1 MISKLYAKLVTTRN
15 ARFVKNAKKATID
28 LMQQK
33 FLAIIILSMR
43 GRLNMMVVWVVIN
56 MTPYN
61 TGKLVM
67 IGYLMKG
74 IGYQIGYHQK
84 TTLAVAMNYIGSK
97 YKLIPFIKENI
108 HAVASNDLSG
118 AIFCDLFAG
127 TGIVGRAFKKAVHKI
142 ISNDL
147 EYYSFVLNQ
156 NYIDNIQEIPNKEEL
171 INEVNSVALKKG
183 FIYSHYSLGGSS
195 RQYFSQTNAQKIDA
209 MRLKIE
215 ELKLSQNIDN
225 CAYYF
230 LLASLLESADK
241 VANTA
246 SVYGAFLKR
255 LKKSAQKELILKGA
269 DFDLSSNANEVYQQ
283 DASELIK
290 KISGDI
296 LYLDPPYNARQY
308 GANYHLLNT
317 IAAYTPF
324 APKGKTGLPS
334 YQKSSFCSR
343 AKILN
348 AFENLI
354 KTARFKYI
362 FLSYNN
368 EGLMGETEI
377 GNILKKYGAYSLI
390 TKTYMRFKADN
401 KRAHK
406 AAHTKECLHI
416 LIK

>member
-1 MISKLYAKLVTTRN
+1 
-15 ARFVKNAKKATID
+15 
-28 LMQQK
+28 
-33 FLAIIILSMR
+33 
-43 GRLNMMVVWVVIN
+43 
-56 MTPYN
+56 
-61 TGKLVM
+61 
-67 IGYLMKG
+67 
-74 IGYQIGYHQK
+74 
-84 TTLAVAMNYIGSK
+84 MNYIGSK

-108 HAVASNDLSG
+108 HAVVGNDLSG

-127 TGIVGRAFKKAVHKI
+127 TGIVGRAFKGVAKKI

-156 NYIDNIQEIPNKEEL
+156 NYIANIQEIPNKQEL
-171 INEVNSVALKKG
+171 IDELNSVALKKG

-195 RQYFSQTNAQKIDA
+195 RQYFSETNAQKIDA

-215 ELKLSQNIDN
+215 ELKRSQNIDGH
-225 CAYYF
+225 AYYF

-246 SVYGAFLKR
+246 SVYGAFLKH
-255 LKKSAQKELILKGA
+255 LKKSAQKELILEGA
-269 DFDLSSNANEVYQQ
+269 HFDLSLNANEVYQQ
-283 DASELIK
+283 DSSDLIE

-317 IAAYTPF
+317 IAAYTLF
-324 APKGKTGLPS
+324 IPKGKTGLPH

-354 KTARFKYI
+354 KKARFKYI

-368 EGLMGETEI
+368 EGLMNEI
-377 GNILKKYGAYSLI
+377 EIRNILKKYGAYSLA

-401 KRAHK
+401 ARAHK
-406 AAHTKECLHI
+406 ATHTKEFLHV